1 MAVAADIDELGHV
14 GGWRD
19 CGKKGSRA
27 YVIFGAK
34 ARVLGRLSGPFPP
47 CFFVT
52 LAISS
57 GLAYKLKPHVGNE
70 GLMSSSVAGRMS
82 EVSRSAPL
90 ITALFFIG
98 PLVTAASPRTS
109 PFFLMVIG
117 LTLIVAALRRGV
129 DWHALLRPNAAL
141 FALLILALY
150 TCLSAAWAANPEGA
164 LSKSSLLA
172 AATLVVF
179 AGSAAITTLDAEEAQ
194 RASRALIAGALCGAG
209 FLLIELLS
217 DGALTRFAMN
227 TIAAFRPDRAKHI
240 TIVGGRV
247 TRINLSEFNQS
258 AATLALLLWPGLLA
272 LRSAVETP
280 RRAPARALVLP
291 GTRGADRDL
300 RARFLA
306 SRDRRVARGAPARA
320 KWPRATI
327 RGLAAMW
334 CLGFVL
340 VLPLDFLAY
349 NGGLHQVKWLPSS
362 FRARVIIWEYT
373 AERVLEQPWIGIGA
387 DSTPAMKTKDG
398 TPDWPKGFVYKRTT
412 GQHAHNLFLQ
422 AWYELGVIGAILA
435 ALAGAAVALR
445 LLALPVAAQAYG
457 AASFTLFAVI
467 AAFAWGMWQVWLMCA
482 FALLPLYLGMAAQP
496 FRARRATTTRRPA
509 IPRLVDAELCLRLR
523 ALSGPGTHRPTSA
536 RAKFESIAKDFGAP
550 GFQYCDAPILRDTS
564 ARRRSTRP
572 PRDIL
577 RQCSAQRPPETKRSF
592 GHVAGVETA
601 TGHQPQGVLA

>member
-1 MAVAADIDELGHV
+1 
-14 GGWRD
+14 
-19 CGKKGSRA
+19 
-27 YVIFGAK
+27 
-34 ARVLGRLSGPFPP
+34 
-47 CFFVT
+47 

-98 PLVTAASPRTS
+98 PLVTVASPRTS

-117 LTLIVAALRRGV
+117 VTLIVAALRRGV

-164 LSKSSLLA
+164 LSKSSLLG

-209 FLLIELLS
+209 FLLIEILS

-240 TIVGGRV
+240 TIVDGRV

-272 LRSAVETP
+272 LRSAVEMP
-280 RRAPARALVLP
+280 RRFLLALLF
-291 GTRGADRDL
+291 
-300 RARFLA
+300 FLA
-306 SRDRRVARGAPARA
+306 LAVPIAISEHDSSQVGIVASLTVLLVAL

-349 NGGLHQVKWLPSS
+349 NSGLHQVKWLPSS

-373 AERVLEQPWIGIGA
+373 AERVLEQPWIGIGG

-445 LLALPVAAQAYG
+445 LLALPAAAQAYG

-496 FRARRATTTRRPA
+496 FRASPDDAGAEAGDPA
-509 IPRLVDAELCLRLR
+509 SR
-523 ALSGPGTHRPTSA
+523 
-536 RAKFESIAKDFGAP
+536 
-550 GFQYCDAPILRDTS
+550 
-564 ARRRSTRP
+564 
-572 PRDIL
+572 
-577 RQCSAQRPPETKRSF
+577 
-592 GHVAGVETA
+592 
-601 TGHQPQGVLA
+601 

>member
-1 MAVAADIDELGHV
+1 
-14 GGWRD
+14 
-19 CGKKGSRA
+19 
-27 YVIFGAK
+27 
-34 ARVLGRLSGPFPP
+34 
-47 CFFVT
+47 
-52 LAISS
+52 
-57 GLAYKLKPHVGNE
+57 
-70 GLMSSSVAGRMS
+70 MSSSAVGRMR

-90 ITALFFIG
+90 ITSLFFIG

-117 LTLIVAALRRGV
+117 LTLIVAAPRRGV
-129 DWHALLRPNAAL
+129 DWHALLKPNAAL
-141 FALLILALY
+141 FALLALALY

-194 RASRALIAGALCGAG
+194 RASRALIAGALCATG
-209 FLLIELLS
+209 FVLVELLS

-227 TIAAFRPDRAKHI
+227 TISAFRPDRAKHI

-280 RRAPARALVLP
+280 RRRLLALLFFVALAVPIAISEHNSSQVGIVASLAVLLL
-291 GTRGADRDL
+291 AL
-300 RARFLA
+300 R
-306 SRDRRVARGAPARA
+306 
-320 KWPRATI
+320 WPRATI

-349 NGGLHQVKWLPSS
+349 NGGLHQVKWLPGS

-387 DSTPAMKTKDG
+387 DSTPAMKTTGG

-422 AWYELGVIGAILA
+422 VWYELGVIGVILA
-435 ALAGAAVALR
+435 AIAGAAVALR
-445 LLALPVAAQAYG
+445 LLALPLAAQAYG

-467 AAFAWGMWQVWLMCA
+467 AAFAWGVWQVWLMCA
-482 FALLPLYLGMAAQP
+482 FALVPLYLGMAAQP
-496 FRARRATTTRRPA
+496 
-509 IPRLVDAELCLRLR
+509 LR
-523 ALSGPGTHRPTSA
+523 AHR
-536 RAKFESIAKDFGAP
+536 GA
-550 GFQYCDAPILRDTS
+550 DEA
-564 ARRRSTRP
+564 A
-572 PRDIL
+572 
-577 RQCSAQRPPETKRSF
+577 
-592 GHVAGVETA
+592 AGDPA
-601 TGHQPQGVLA
+601 SR